1 MNNINYPPHLYHPG
15 QLIKEEIEYRKISQR
30 ELSKITGVATNV
42 INEVLKGKRNCT
54 PQFAI
59 KLEEVLK
66 IDAKVLLRLQMNYDI
81 AKTKVNTIKK
91 INSLSIITEKKKKNL
106 VNALA

>member
-1 MNNINYPPHLYHPG
+1 MNNTNYLPHLYHPG
-15 QLIKEEIEYRKISQR
+15 QLIKEEIEYRKIAQR

-66 IDAKVLLRLQMNYDI
+66 IDEYYCVCK
-81 AKTKVNTIKK
+81 
-91 INSLSIITEKKKKNL
+91 
-106 VNALA
+106 